1 MVLQARPE
9 RWACQGRG
17 QAFVVRKS
25 IVRRWAC
32 ECSGSDCQPFASNWQ
47 LGACAR
53 HPSSCPRSSPPPRA
67 SPAFALRASSRS
79 PTPPNSLGVGPD
91 GQTAVAVA
99 AGADTVVTG
108 VVGVAGLVPTIAAIK
123 LGRTI
128 ALANK
133 ETLVCAAPRD
143 GTARV

>member
-1 MVLQARPE
+1 
-9 RWACQGRG
+9 
-17 QAFVVRKS
+17 
-25 IVRRWAC
+25 
-32 ECSGSDCQPFASNWQ
+32 
-47 LGACAR
+47 
-53 HPSSCPRSSPPPRA
+53 
-67 SPAFALRASSRS
+67 
-79 PTPPNSLGVGPD
+79 LGVGPD